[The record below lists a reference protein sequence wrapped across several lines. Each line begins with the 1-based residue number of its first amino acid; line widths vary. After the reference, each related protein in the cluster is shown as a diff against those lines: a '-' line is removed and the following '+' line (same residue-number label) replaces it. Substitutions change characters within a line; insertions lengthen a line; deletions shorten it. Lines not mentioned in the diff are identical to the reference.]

1 MHMNTREK
9 VKICVSSIL
18 TFLIKLEVPG
28 IWLNP
33 VGGKKKDL
41 AAWTHSQGASSR
53 GRWLLTLEGVCILQC
68 TFPSIL
74 HELITWPSQANALY
88 TLFLPFPVIEC
99 YICLSSLIGF
109 TLSLFLFSLPNLHP
123 FTPKPQTPKTRE
135 HRVNPKP
142 ETPIKTINITI
153 LRRPIHHLSAKLSLT
168 VPLINN
174 FFFLLKR
181 KVRPQKAVT
190 LSVFNFASLSHC
202 CCCKYHAFLY
212 SRGCSSHMTLAKDD
226 HYVCLRLHT
235 TMETLLKV
243 YLLNKPDQFALK

>member
-1 MHMNTREK
+1 MAQPCGRK
-9 VKICVSSIL
+9 
-18 TFLIKLEVPG
+18 
-28 IWLNP
+28 
-33 VGGKKKDL
+33 KKKDL
-41 AAWTHSQGASSR
+41 ATWTHSQGASSR

-74 HELITWPSQANALY
+74 HELITWPSQANVLY

-174 FFFLLKR
+174 FFSFSNGKSDHKKR
-181 KVRPQKAVT
+181 WHSQYLTSPLFPIVAVANTMLFYILGAVAVT
-190 LSVFNFASLSHC
+190 WLWLKTIITCACDFTQLWRHC
-202 CCCKYHAFLY
+202 
-212 SRGCSSHMTLAKDD
+212 
-226 HYVCLRLHT
+226 
-235 TMETLLKV
+235 LK
-243 YLLNKPDQFALK
+243 FTS